1 MKPAESH
8 DRPTYQAYRAEIAH
22 QVMAPSLRTGVRVVV
37 ALNLIFIPFDY
48 LGFPDKFQSFLII
61 RLLTNAV
68 LLAVGRWGAARW
80 PVAGSFVGC
89 FATGGMLLWV
99 IYGAGGATSEYSPGL
114 MLLFVGIPVLLPF
127 SAGQAA
133 TISGTLFLAYA
144 ASPWVLDTPVV
155 WRDYVLKVC
164 FPLAAALE
172 SVASTAAVDRIRFR
186 DFKQRAELRR
196 ARDELQKLDTAKA
209 RFTANVHHELRTPL
223 TLTLAP
229 VEALLAGQF
238 GEISELQRSYLQT
251 IRSNALRLL
260 KLINNLLDLAKVES
274 EQLRIRRRPVRL
286 GALIEEIVR
295 GAAPL
300 AERKHVRLECA
311 GLEAL
316 PPIHADPDALEKVV
330 VNLLGN
336 ALKFTDAE
344 GRIRVEA
351 TADSEG
357 VHVVVA
363 DTGIGIPPDQLERI
377 FDRFAQVDSSTT
389 RRFEGT
395 GIGLS
400 LVKELVALHL
410 GRVYA
415 ESEGAGTGTRM
426 HVFLP
431 RGEADAEAE
440 ESVEEASL
448 GSAAT
453 GAARSPAA
461 MASELD
467 AGAPDRSSPADL
479 RLAELRDHVERV
491 ESGDTTGPVAAGGV
505 PADAPEVLI
514 VEDNPDMR
522 RLLAF
527 LVGKEFRVRTARNGR
542 EGLELLREHAPDVV
556 LTDVMMPEMSGV
568 ELCAAVKG
576 DPATAGIPVV
586 LVTSKAEREMKI
598 EGLER
603 GADDYVTK
611 PFHPRELLARVRALV
626 RLRRLQAELAVRNAL
641 LESTNVELRSAL
653 DELREAGAQ
662 LVQAERLAA
671 VGELAAGIAHEV
683 NNPVNYALNSMKAL
697 RSYVE
702 DVRTV
707 AAGFAGLSGE
717 APEGLALKLR
727 ELEALRVELGFDE
740 NVEALAE
747 LGEIVTEGLER
758 TSRLVG
764 DLRDFAAPGDRRSA
778 EVDVARSLRS
788 TLQLV
793 RHVFAE
799 AGVALEDSIAPDLP
813 PVEGD
818 TRALNQVFL
827 NLLKNAAEAFEGRRG
842 RVQAC
847 ARTEGDTIVVEIRD
861 DGPGIAPEL
870 QARLFEPFFTTRP
883 AGRGTGLGLSISR
896 RIVCEHGGR
905 IELES
910 APGSGTCV
918 RVWLPTRAAAEAA
931 RRGAE
936 PGRGDAAQA

>member
-1 MKPAESH
+1 MASAGSDAH
-8 DRPTYQAYRAEIAH
+8 AAYQAYRAEIAH
-22 QVMAPSLRTGVRVVV
+22 QVMAPSLQTGVRVVV
-37 ALNLIFIPFDY
+37 ALNLVFILFDY
-48 LGFPDKFQSFLII
+48 LGFPDKFHSFLIA
-61 RLLTNAV
+61 RLFTNAI
-68 LLAVGRWGAARW
+68 LLAVGYWGAARW

-155 WRDYVLKVC
+155 WRDYALKVA

-196 ARDELQKLDTAKA
+196 ARDELQKLDVAKA

-238 GEISELQRSYLQT
+238 GEVSELQRSYLQT

-260 KLINNLLDLAKVES
+260 KLINNLLDLAKIES
-274 EQLRIRRRPVRL
+274 DQLRIQRRPVQL
-286 GALIEEIVR
+286 GSLIQEIVR
-295 GAAPL
+295 GAVPL
-300 AERKHVRLECA
+300 AERKHVRLECSR
-311 GLEAL
+311 LEVL
-316 PPIHADPDALEKVV
+316 PTIQADPDALEKIV
-330 VNLLGN
+330 VNLIGN
-336 ALKFTDAE
+336 ALKFTDAQ
-344 GRIRVEA
+344 GRIRVEGS
-351 TADSEG
+351 ADGEG
-357 VHVVVA
+357 VHLVVA

-400 LVKELVALHL
+400 LVKELVELHG

-415 ESEGAGTGTRM
+415 ESDGLGTGTRM
-426 HVFLP
+426 HVLLP
-431 RGEADAEAE
+431 YGAADAEAE
-440 ESVEEASL
+440 EPVEEAVLS
-448 GSAAT
+448 GTT
-453 GAARSPAA
+453 GAAHSPAA
-461 MASELD
+461 MAAEFD
-467 AGAPDRSSPADL
+467 AGASEASAPADL
-479 RLAELRDHVERV
+479 RLSELRDHVARGEGGEAPRPA
-491 ESGDTTGPVAAGGV
+491 GAGPVAAN
-505 PADAPEVLI
+505 APEVLV

-527 LVGKEFRVRTARNGR
+527 LVGQEFRVRTARNGR
-542 EGLELLREHAPDVV
+542 EGLEALRERAPDVV

-568 ELCAAVKG
+568 ELCAAIKG

-626 RLRRLQAELAVRNAL
+626 RLRGLQAELAVRNAL
-641 LESTNVELRSAL
+641 LESTNVELRSTL
-653 DELREAGAQ
+653 GELREAGAQ

-683 NNPVNYALNSMKAL
+683 NNPVNYALNSMKVL

-707 AAGFAGLSGE
+707 AAGFAALSGE
-717 APEGLALKLR
+717 SPEALTQKLR
-727 ELEALRVELGFDE
+727 ELEALRAELGFDE

-778 EVDVARSLRS
+778 DVDVARSLRS

-799 AGVALEDSIAPDLP
+799 AGVALEDSIAPDLA

-818 TRALNQVFL
+818 ARALNQVFL

-842 RVQAC
+842 RVQVC
-847 ARTEGDTIVVEIRD
+847 ARPEGGTIVVEIRD
-861 DGPGIAPEL
+861 DGPGIAPEI
-870 QARLFEPFFTTRP
+870 QARLFEPFFTTKP
-883 AGRGTGLGLSISR
+883 AGRGTGLGLSISQ
-896 RIVCEHGGR
+896 RIVSEHGGR
-905 IELES
+905 IEIES

-918 RVWLPTRAAAEAA
+918 RVWLPTRDAAQQA
-931 RRGAE
+931 RSARQE
-936 PGRGDAAQA
+936 RGDASQA